1 MVLEGKKVGDRRREQ
16 AGYVMIIVLLL
27 IIMFTGFG
35 ILAMRHTQAELRS
48 SGAYL
53 DATQAGDL
61 VEGALALVATDLRV
75 SSDYYEY
82 QFLSTEAESMADGG
96 VDDGNYEIPLNTDL
110 YGAESTCT
118 ATGAP
123 AGCIAF
129 LSTPGMYRE
138 MYEGAE
144 EGDVDLY
151 GVDVMTSVRHFN
163 PEVGPCPPG
172 FSCFDDQNYGW
183 YAFTVE
189 ATAHYGSR
197 TTSDVPSPQ
206 FELGRAV
213 GKGRMTVG
221 PVSVFGK

>member
-1 MVLEGKKVGDRRREQ
+1 VL
-16 AGYVMIIVLLL
+16 IIVLLL

-35 ILAMRHTQAELRS
+35 VLAMRHTQAELRS

-61 VEGALALVATDLRV
+61 VEGALALVATDLRS

-82 QFLSTEAESMADGG
+82 QYLAAEGSAAADGG
-96 VDDGNYEIPLNTDL
+96 VDDGAYEIPLNGGLFGGSDC
-110 YGAESTCT
+110 GDT
-118 ATGAP
+118 ANP
-123 AGCIAF
+123 SCIAY
-129 LSTPGMYRE
+129 LSTSADPAAGLYRE
-138 MYEGAE
+138 MGE
-144 EGDVDLY
+144 LY
-151 GVDVMTSVRHFN
+151 GVSVLTKVTHRQ

-183 YAFTVE
+183 YTFTVD
-189 ATAHYGSR
+189 ATTSYGSSSKSSS
-197 TTSDVPSPQ
+197 TL